1 MISGVI
7 LAGGLGRRMG
17 GTDKG
22 LQVLQGRPMI
32 AWVIERFAPQV
43 DELLINANQ
52 NPEIYRTFGYP
63 VVPDGIAGFAGPLA
77 GLHAALSTSAHPLVA
92 TVPCD
97 SPFLPPDLV
106 KRMHAALEAGGA
118 NLAIA
123 RTQGQVH
130 PVFSLCRR
138 ELLPHLSA
146 YLAAGE
152 RKVER
157 WCKEVAAVEVPFDDQ
172 GAAFENINTRD
183 QLAGFDASGCHGV
196 QHPPGKNDRM
206 V

>member
-1 MISGVI
+1 MISGAI

-52 NPEIYRTFGYP
+52 NVETYRTFGYP
-63 VVPDGIAGFAGPLA
+63 VVPDGIAGFVGPLA
-77 GLHAALSTSAHPLVA
+77 GLHAALSASAHPLVA

-97 SPFLPPDLV
+97 SPFLPAGLV
-106 KRMHAALEAGGA
+106 QRMYVALEKNGGR
-118 NLAIA
+118 LAIA
-123 RTQGQVH
+123 RTHGQLH

-138 ELLPHLSA
+138 TLLPDLGA

-157 WCKEVAAVEVPFDDQ
+157 WCKEMNAVEVPFDDEC
-172 GAAFENINTRD
+172 AAFENINTRD
-183 QLAGFDASGCHGV
+183 QLAGFDAPGLRSS
-196 QHPPGKNDRM
+196 GKNDRM